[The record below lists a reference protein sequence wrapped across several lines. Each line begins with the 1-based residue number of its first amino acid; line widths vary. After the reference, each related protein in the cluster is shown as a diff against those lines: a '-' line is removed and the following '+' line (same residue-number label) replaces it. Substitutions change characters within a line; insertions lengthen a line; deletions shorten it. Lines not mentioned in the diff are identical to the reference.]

1 MFAPNP
7 IIGTGLHAVGG
18 MSAATCYTP
27 YPRIRKW
34 SWGSFWL
41 VQACFAWLIMPTI
54 VGVITVPG
62 FFRNLADAPP
72 DVFWGAFLLGAAYGF
87 GGMCFGLSIGKIGYS
102 LTYTIA
108 IGLSA
113 VIGTL
118 VPLVVY
124 GGLVEYFT
132 GPGSNIVLFGMVMSL
147 VGVGLCGW
155 AGFRKENDLARQG
168 NDQGQFNMSAGLVL
182 AVIAGVLSAVF
193 NISLEHGQPIADMAA
208 ARGAEHYEG
217 NAKLVVSTSGCLLV
231 NLTWFLVLGLRQ
243 KTLRELVPGRVVSGG
258 QFMRNFGWSALAGSL
273 WTMQFFFYGLG
284 HVWMGNFRFISW
296 VLHMSMLIFFS
307 YIVGVIMKEWK
318 KVSSWTYIILIIALV
333 TLISSFIVMTWGSV
347 LGEEMI
353 NAG

>member
-1 MFAPNP
+1 MPW
-7 IIGTGLHAVGG
+7 
-18 MSAATCYTP
+18 
-27 YPRIRKW
+27 PRIRKW

-41 VQACFAWLIMPTI
+41 VQAFFAWLIMPMV
-54 VGVITVPG
+54 VGIITVPH
-62 FFRNLADAPP
+62 FFSILAKSPP

-118 VPLVVY
+118 VPLMVY

-132 GPGSNIVLFGMVMSL
+132 GPGSNIVIIGMLMSL

-155 AGFRKENDLARQG
+155 AGFRKEKDL
-168 NDQGQFNMSAGLVL
+168 DLKDKTQFNMSAGLVL
-182 AVIAGVLSAVF
+182 AIIAGVLSAVF

-208 ARGAEHYEG
+208 RQGAEHYEG

-231 NLTWFLVLGLRQ
+231 NFTWFLLLGIRQ
-243 KTLRELVPGRVVSGG
+243 RTLRELIPGRVVSGG
-258 QFMRNFGWSALAGSL
+258 QFIRNFGWSAFAGTL

-284 HVWMGNFRFISW
+284 HVWMGNFQFVSW

-318 KVSSWTYIILIIALV
+318 KVSPVTYTILIIALI
-333 TLISSFIVMTWGSV
+333 TLITSFVVMTWGSV